1 MSLFSYNKKYKYL
14 TKTICSAP
22 VCTDHGHLGVLG
34 QLALLIASRLKHN
47 KHHNATFSR
56 EHPFPLNTFVCFI
69 EIQIPGTTS
78 SLLEPHPNKRGS
90 LLSGQRHEQQ
100 TLHLRPL
107 PAQSCCFKR
116 PPCHHRPQRPGHRHR
131 HQRPH
136 LVHRPRCGLPHICP
150 RGLHHCPAAT
160 AQAESSPELQ
170 LHPRR

>member
-1 MSLFSYNKKYKYL
+1 MILILNQNYFQCPGVHGSWASWG
-14 TKTICSAP
+14 SWAA
-22 VCTDHGHLGVLG
+22 CTPDCLQV
-34 QLALLIASRLKHN
+34 QTQQT
-47 KHHNATFSR
+47 TFSR
-56 EHPFPLNTFVCFI
+56 EHPFPLNTFVCFV
-69 EIQIPGTTS
+69 EIQIPGATS
-78 SLLEPHPNKRGS
+78 SLLEPHPNKWGS

-107 PAQSCCFKR
+107 PAQPCCFKR

-150 RGLHHCPAAT
+150 RGLHHCPAAS